1 MNINDYAS
9 TNYGFDKPKPKPKPE
24 TDETHI
30 KPSGEV

>member
-9 TNYGFDKPKPKPKPE
+9 TNYGFDKPKPKPE